1 MTGKSDQYPLCI
13 PIADLAHQERCHVRA
28 PHNILAPLLC
38 LSKIYHNPNCGTSR
52 NTLEMI
58 RQSGEM
64 PEVIEYLQFPP
75 SRIELVW
82 LLQ

>member
-1 MTGKSDQYPLCI
+1 MSSEPSV
-13 PIADLAHQERCHVRA
+13 PV
-28 PHNILAPLLC
+28 
-38 LSKIYHNPNCGTSR
+38 KIYHNPNCGTSR
-52 NTLEMI
+52 NTLDMI

-82 LLQ
+82 LLQQMDIGPRDLLRHKGTPFSRTGSG